1 MLEVIQKTQR
11 TKKQA
16 EAIRAEQKQKQVKS
30 DRNSLTKF
38 KDDPVGF
45 SRFIGVEPTPDQQRF
60 LESVRDNP
68 ETNVKA
74 AHGVGKSIGSAVCV
88 LWWVFAVEGLAI
100 TTAPTEDQVKQILWS
115 ETRKIYDR
123 NKEKLGGTRGE
134 LFLRKSET
142 ARAYGFTARN
152 YDTNS
157 FQGKH
162 AERLLLI
169 ADEADGISEIIDDG
183 FQSCLTGSSNRGLRI
198 GNPLNKQSPF
208 SKACDRTAITIP
220 AWNHPNVS
228 WAYQVEE
235 TIDPSGKAR
244 LIHRL
249 KPFVAL
255 QLLDSTG
262 RIKPQDS
269 WPPEFPRDVI
279 PGAISLKWIE
289 EVRQDKG
296 EFSVFWQ
303 GRVEGE
309 FPEDVIEGIIPQ
321 SWLKAARERYDNNP
335 EYWDKIALLSPWRIG
350 VDVADGGDDSHA
362 VSLWRGNVLYSV
374 VLHECQGD
382 EQDTIRLAD
391 IVKKQVDKLGGNC
404 YIAVDRTG
412 VGAGTLGRLKQQ
424 GYHARGCVYG
434 ESAENPE
441 EFNNRKTELF
451 WKLRDDLRLGKIAI
465 APIEDIEDRVFEDL
479 FAHRYSF
486 TGKGGEDKQIACE
499 SKKSVK
505 KRLKRSPDA
514 GDSVIIGSSCPNP
527 HFTEGVPEQ
536 EHLKKQYQNSWE
548 QTLGD
553 DVSVQKVR
561 DLFS

>member
-1 MLEVIQKTQR
+1 MLRAIQKAER
-11 TKKQA
+11 LKK
-16 EAIRAEQKQKQVKS
+16 ELKEIRKARRRKQVKS

-38 KDDPVGF
+38 KNDPVGF

-115 ETRKIYDR
+115 EIRKIYDR

-134 LFLRKSET
+134 LFVRKSET

-220 AWNHPNVS
+220 AWTHPNVS
-228 WAYQVEE
+228 WAYQLEQ
-235 TIDPSGKAR
+235 TIDPGGKPR

-249 KPFVAL
+249 KPSVAIHV
-255 QLLDSTG
+255 LDTAG
-262 RIKPQDS
+262 RVKPQDL
-269 WPPEFPRDVI
+269 WPSEFPRDVI

-296 EFSVFWQ
+296 EFSVFWE
-303 GRVEGE
+303 GRVEGN
-309 FPEDVIEGIIPQ
+309 FPEDNVEGIIPTT
-321 SWLKAARERYDNNP
+321 WLKAARERYDTNQD
-335 EYWDKIALLSPWRIG
+335 YWDNLALLSPWRIG

-362 VSLWRGNVLYSV
+362 VSLWKGNVLYSV
-374 VLHECQGD
+374 TLYKCLGD

-391 IVKKQVDKLGGNC
+391 IVAEQVRKLGGNH

-424 GYHARGCVYG
+424 GYQARGCTFG
-434 ESAENPE
+434 ESAEQPH
-441 EFNNRKTELF
+441 EFNNRKTELYWQF
-451 WKLRDDLRLGKIAI
+451 RDSLRLGKIAI
-465 APIEDIEDRVFEDL
+465 APLGEIEEQVFEDL
-479 FAHRYSF
+479 SAHRYSLS
-486 TGKGGEDKQIACE
+486 GKGGEDKQIVCE
-499 SKKSVK
+499 KKKSVK
-505 KRLKRSPDA
+505 ARLKRSPDA
-514 GDSVIIGSSCPNP
+514 GDAVIIGSSCPNP
-527 HFTEGVPEQ
+527 IFNSGVSYQ
-536 EHLKKQYQNSWE
+536 EHINQQHKE
-548 QTLGD
+548 QRGKAEEI
-553 DVSVQKVR
+553 SIQKVQ